1 MTALAKVVRIV
12 LLLALIPAAQAC
24 AAAVAA
30 GAGAGAAIAYSER
43 GATSKVEGTVDQ
55 VFQRSRAVFQEMGIT
70 ETGMDGGVGEAEREL
85 QGRSGDLEVTVD
97 IQRENDALTSV
108 EVFAQRN
115 TVDWDRDY
123 ARNVLQRIIAR
134 S

>member
-1 MTALAKVVRIV
+1 MRLLTKVVRV
-12 LLLALIPAAQAC
+12 ALLLALIPAAQAC

-43 GATSKVEGTVDQ
+43 GVSSKVEGSVDQ

-70 ETGMDGGVGEAEREL
+70 ETAQDADTQGTEREL

-97 IQRENDALTSV
+97 IKRENDTLSSV
-108 EVFAQRN
+108 EVFAQRT

-123 ARNVLQRIIAR
+123 ARDVLQRIIAR